1 MQKNSLVKSVLYFAC
16 SVVISAMAS
25 AQDSTDEIPSNP
37 VLQKAYQQVL
47 YDYYQGDFAEGL
59 TKISILEQQHP
70 NGLLAISESLRGD
83 IIEPELLK
91 GAMSLAYGLNAQ
103 AAEIFT
109 RLLRDKQSEKVS
121 AYAWLLLGEAHH
133 RSREFEQ
140 AAKAFANISMEQ
152 ADTFFDT
159 TTRDHWLYLQSQLHG
174 FLINSDTPK
183 NTRRVKAQSHWLQE
197 LSDDSIY
204 RQYIAYNQALGL
216 LQNGEVELAISELD
230 SLASTNTGLIE
241 SWGNW
246 VNPLFDA
253 EQKAQE
259 EDEKAAIK
267 DRANL
272 TLAYVLM
279 QQGEPHDA
287 FRAFEKIRTEGL
299 DYDGAL
305 LGYGWAAA
313 EKGDWQIALAIW
325 QKLIQMPQHSEFTL
339 EAYIASA
346 YAYEKAFAPK
356 QAMNML
362 QSGVARFKQASNV
375 LEMAHEQ
382 VSQPQFILDLIPS
395 SLNLEKQSD
404 SYELLSEK
412 GQQLNTQFIF
422 KSISVSNEF
431 KAGIEALKASLEIQT
446 QLLNWQQRMSQYH
459 LMLDERKVERNLRAE
474 NMSADRTLDKL
485 ADLKEVREQLAA
497 HLQRAEELQDGSV
510 FMSAQYQDWV
520 KRVKRSQLRLKKI
533 AQLKSQLNQTP
544 LAESYANRLDVVAG
558 RLTWLSS
565 EALPANMWQA
575 KKALALLDQELLTT
589 EKRQYDLLSQLAR
602 APLYAEQWQRVDS
615 IAARLTVQIQKNEV
629 LQQNLITQLSVI
641 FKQAIVAHQDK
652 VSNYLLQAQLATV
665 RLSDQALQNEEGD
678 LIEQG
683 QTPKDNSQ

>member
-1 MQKNSLVKSVLYFAC
+1 MA
-16 SVVISAMAS
+16 ISAMVS
-25 AQDSTDEIPSNP
+25 AQDTTVEIPPNP

-70 NGLLAISESLRGD
+70 NGLSAISDSLRGD

-91 GAMSLAYGLNAQ
+91 GAMSLAYGLNTQ
-103 AAEIFT
+103 ATDIFT
-109 RLLRDKQSEKVS
+109 RLLKDRQAEKVS
-121 AYAWLLLGEAHH
+121 AYAWLLLGEAYH
-133 RSREFEQ
+133 RSREFES
-140 AAKAFANISMEQ
+140 AANAFANISMEQ
-152 ADTFFDT
+152 ADSFFDI

-174 FLINSDTPK
+174 FLINSDTQT
-183 NTRRVKAQSHWLQE
+183 NTSSVIAQSNWLQE

-204 RQYIAYNQALGL
+204 RQYIAYNQALSL
-216 LQNGEVELAISELD
+216 LQSGEVELATSELD
-230 SLASTNTGLIE
+230 SLASTDTGLIE

-253 EQKAQE
+253 EQKAGG
-259 EDEKAAIK
+259 EDERAAIK

-272 TLAYVLM
+272 TLAYILM
-279 QQGEPHDA
+279 QQGKPHDA
-287 FRAFEKIRTEGL
+287 FRTFEKIRTEGL

-356 QAMNML
+356 QAMHML
-362 QSGVARFKQASNV
+362 QSGVARFKQAGEV
-375 LEMAHEQ
+375 LEAALQQ
-382 VSQPQFILDLIPS
+382 VSQPQFIVDLIPS
-395 SLNLEKQSD
+395 SLNSGNQGD

-422 KSISVSNEF
+422 ENISVSNEF
-431 KAGIEALKASLEIQT
+431 KAGIEALKTSFEIQT
-446 QLLNWQQRMSQYH
+446 QLFNWQQRMSQYH
-459 LMLDERKVERNLRAE
+459 LMLDERKVDRNLRAE

-485 ADLKEVREQLAA
+485 AVLKEKREQLAA
-497 HLQRAEELQDGSV
+497 QLQQAERLQDGSV
-510 FMSAQYQDWV
+510 FMSAQYQDWL
-520 KRVKRSQLRLKKI
+520 KRVKRSQQRLKKI
-533 AQLKSQLNQTP
+533 AELKSQLNQTP
-544 LAESYANRLDVVAG
+544 LAESYSKRLELVAG
-558 RLTWLSS
+558 RLSWLSS

-575 KKALALLDQELLTT
+575 KKALALLDQELLAT
-589 EKRQYDLLSQLAR
+589 EKRQQDLLSQLATP
-602 APLYAEQWQRVDS
+602 PLYAEQWQRVES
-615 IAARLTVQIQKNEV
+615 IAARLKVQIQKNEV
-629 LQQNLITQLSVI
+629 LQQNLITQLSAI

-678 LIEQG
+678 IIEQD
-683 QTPKDNSQ
+683 QTPKDNFQ